1 MWLIIEANSTSIKP
15 FFFGRE
21 YYTDSHGYAYIL
33 I

>member
-15 FFFGRE
+15 FFLGRA
-21 YYTDSHGYAYIL
+21 YYTDYYNTYIL